1 MPVAAGEGV
10 AVSIRPE
17 SVRLEKDESAA
28 PDTPAGETVLRGRV
42 DQASFQG
49 QSRRY
54 DVQIAGWRLMVLA
67 DPQVRLS
74 PGDEVRVSLSL
85 RDTIALAD
93 GNE

>member
-1 MPVAAGEGV
+1 
-10 AVSIRPE
+10 
-17 SVRLEKDESAA
+17 
-28 PDTPAGETVLRGRV
+28 
-42 DQASFQG
+42 
-49 QSRRY
+49 
-54 DVQIAGWRLMVLA
+54 MVLA